1 MVTAEQ
7 MKKRKEAAVPDLKKE
22 NLVDIRSVHIDQS
35 LPEKKRM
42 LDYLAQIK
50 NPYCFRC
57 GETEV
62 KLSFSSTVSLHRLLV
77 NFLIRHKR
85 ME

>member
-1 MVTAEQ
+1 
-7 MKKRKEAAVPDLKKE
+7 MKKRKEAAVPDLKKD